1 LSTSAGQP
9 EATLAGGAAGNVVM
23 GSSEKRQA
31 RGEITQAV
39 MGLLDTWELDAR
51 EIQGVL
57 NLPETV
63 RARALNRFRDGTEA
77 FPDDPAVLRRAGYLL
92 RISDAL
98 RTTYPLN
105 PKMSGRW
112 VRQGH
117 RRFGRRSPLSIIL
130 RDGES
135 GMIAVLSELDCTFSW
150 DLTGSRSMGYRPSGS

>member
-1 LSTSAGQP
+1 MS
-9 EATLAGGAAGNVVM
+9 EADQ
-23 GSSEKRQA
+23 RQA
-31 RGEITQAV
+31 LSDITQAV
-39 MGLLDTWELDAR
+39 MGLLDAWQLDTR

-57 NLPETV
+57 SLPDTV
-63 RARALNRFRDGTEA
+63 RARALNKFREGTEVL
-77 FPDDPAVLRRAGYLL
+77 PDDPAILRRAGYLL

-105 PKMSGRW
+105 PRMAGRW

-135 GMIAVLSELDCTFSW
+135 GLIAVLSELDCTFSW
-150 DLTGSRSMGYRPSGS
+150 DLTGSKGMGYRPVDS

>member
-1 LSTSAGQP
+1 MSDGQQ
-9 EATLAGGAAGNVVM
+9 
-23 GSSEKRQA
+23 QA
-31 RGEITQAV
+31 LGEITVAV
-39 MGLLDTWELDAR
+39 MGLLDSWGLDTA

-57 NLPETV
+57 SLPEKT
-63 RARALNRFRDGTEA
+63 RTRALNRFREGSEV

-98 RTTYPLN
+98 RTTYPRN
-105 PKMSGRW
+105 PRMAGRW

-130 RDGES
+130 NDGES

-150 DLTGSRSMGYRPSGS
+150 DLTGSKSMGYRPVDS